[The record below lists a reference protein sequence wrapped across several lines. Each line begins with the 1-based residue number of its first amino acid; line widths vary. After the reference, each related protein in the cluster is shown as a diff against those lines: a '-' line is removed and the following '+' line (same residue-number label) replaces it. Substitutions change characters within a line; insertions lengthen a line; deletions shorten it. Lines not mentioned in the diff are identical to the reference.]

1 MRKVLLAAAAVVL
14 LIQTAAFSSDAGAAK
29 GEKLLAVVVNV
40 YGESISVKGYCVYM
54 KNGEEVRKE
63 LEKDGAWGWNF
74 RGDYIKEMKIQKV
87 SGDAMYQVYVIE
99 GDDFVFESKK
109 TDSKEPVVYKRAE

>member
-1 MRKVLLAAAAVVL
+1 MENEV
-14 LIQTAAFSSDAGAAK
+14 TYW
-29 GEKLLAVVVNV
+29 NV
-40 YGESISVKGYCVYM
+40 PVPKALDKALEQAIKCDWHRTKAEFIREV
-54 KNGEEVRKE
+54 VRKE